1 MVGLLLSCIVS
12 QDNEGV
18 ASGADDAG
26 DAESRRGGNMIRR
39 MEDEEVPGTQLRL
52 LISPA
57 REHGLAPSLPHT
69 SICSVRNPEVVR
81 ISGRLK
87 GCSCLTI
94 RR

>member
-1 MVGLLLSCIVS
+1 MCPRITKRLHQVS
-12 QDNEGV
+12 RMQGMQKGHLEK
-18 ASGADDAG
+18 
-26 DAESRRGGNMIRR
+26 RGNMKRR
-39 MEDEEVPGTQLRL
+39 MEDEEVPGTQLP
-52 LISPA
+52 ISPA
-57 REHGLAPSLPHT
+57 REHDLAPSLPHT

>member
-26 DAESRRGGNMIRR
+26 DAERRRGGNMR
-39 MEDEEVPGTQLRL
+39 MEDEEVPGTQLQL

-57 REHGLAPSLPHT
+57 RKHGLAPSLPHT

-87 GCSCLTI
+87 GCSSLTI

>member
-26 DAESRRGGNMIRR
+26 DAERRRGGNMIRR
-39 MEDEEVPGTQLRL
+39 MEDEEVPGTQLQL
-52 LISPA
+52 LISLA

-87 GCSCLTI
+87 GCSSLTI